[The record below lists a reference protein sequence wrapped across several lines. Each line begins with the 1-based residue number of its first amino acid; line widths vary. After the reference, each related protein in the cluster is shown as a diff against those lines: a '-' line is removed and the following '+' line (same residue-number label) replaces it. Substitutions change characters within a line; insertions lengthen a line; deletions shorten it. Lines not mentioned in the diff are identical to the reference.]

1 MHSAVKYIVNELN
14 KPPYNKRFN
23 IVSFDSLSSEDLLQ
37 VVSDVLGE
45 LDASHKVDLRIEV
58 PEQTIVRILSFLRVL
73 KYRPNSEISPQVFRQ
88 GLLNGDKHI
97 IHPILEWLLKNTKD
111 LQKRAYLGK
120 YLVKLEIPNEIL
132 TDVDIYNIY
141 EQYESL
147 VENFK
152 AVHKESEAI
161 ENSGVNINE
170 LRNDLT
176 AMENER
182 DIVIK
187 RLEQMSR
194 KIDNVSNK
202 DQILKAVNQLRLE
215 RDKKKEI
222 LTQLSDE
229 IAALHSAQQRY
240 NRLSQQ
246 LMEIKKATVGA
257 TPQSL
262 MSKLEEEIQVTD
274 FIVKDKLA
282 SNVAASTK
290 KYLVFLLWG
299 FLISGNIFTVLMM
312 TIGIGVVL
320 CAKLIARVLMLTLYR
335 EKQMELVKA
344 GGIDMLK
351 GEDFKDYIAKLKQRN
366 LVYKQNRAV
375 LSALKS
381 ETGVLQRT
389 VDLLNAKSQQ
399 LGVPE
404 DVSAHI
410 NPSVSIAMALT
421 RNISPFKAMMFV
433 AAQCG
438 GGIAGAALLY
448 GCFQTA
454 VMQRIQEREK
464 VGRALKEQHK
474 QMKDSQEQSVRQKL
488 LWTNL
493 LRLFEV
499 KQKSL
504 EALKKNE
511 GTLHLDSE
519 HRVQT
524 LILN

>member
-170 LRNDLT
+170 LRNDLM

-194 KIDNVSNK
+194 KPKALEALTSVSSGKCIPHDTDNREELTAFIAQVSNSIATHKNRMMPLLEELRPLREEAANVSAEYEEVKKNY
-202 DQILKAVNQLRLE
+202 DRTSAILETGAEK
-215 RDKKKEI
+215 
-222 LTQLSDE
+222 
-229 IAALHSAQQRY
+229 
-240 NRLSQQ
+240 LSQEVSS
-246 LMEIKKATVGA
+246 LREEKLSTELEIG
-257 TPQSL
+257 L
-262 MSKLEEEIQVTD
+262 
-274 FIVKDKLA
+274 LA
-282 SNVAASTK
+282 SKAQ
-290 KYLVFLLWG
+290 
-299 FLISGNIFTVLMM
+299 
-312 TIGIGVVL
+312 
-320 CAKLIARVLMLTLYR
+320 IARV
-335 EKQMELVKA
+335 E
-344 GGIDMLK
+344 I
-351 GEDFKDYIAKLKQRN
+351 QR
-366 LVYKQNRAV
+366 
-375 LSALKS
+375 SS
-381 ETGVLQRT
+381 GDTG
-389 VDLLNAKSQQ
+389 
-399 LGVPE
+399 
-404 DVSAHI
+404 
-410 NPSVSIAMALT
+410 
-421 RNISPFKAMMFV
+421 KAMKE
-433 AAQCG
+433 
-438 GGIAGAALLY
+438 
-448 GCFQTA
+448 A

-493 LRLFEV
+493 LRYV
-499 KQKSL
+499 
-504 EALKKNE
+504 
-511 GTLHLDSE
+511 
-519 HRVQT
+519 
-524 LILN
+524 

>member
-170 LRNDLT
+170 LRNDLM

-194 KIDNVSNK
+194 KPKALEALTSVSSGKCIPHDTDNREELTAFIAQVSNSIATHKNRMMPLLEELRPLREEAANVSAEYEEVKKNY
-202 DQILKAVNQLRLE
+202 DRTSAILETGAEK
-215 RDKKKEI
+215 
-222 LTQLSDE
+222 
-229 IAALHSAQQRY
+229 
-240 NRLSQQ
+240 LSQEVSS
-246 LMEIKKATVGA
+246 LREEKLSTELEIG
-257 TPQSL
+257 L
-262 MSKLEEEIQVTD
+262 
-274 FIVKDKLA
+274 LA
-282 SNVAASTK
+282 SKAQ
-290 KYLVFLLWG
+290 
-299 FLISGNIFTVLMM
+299 
-312 TIGIGVVL
+312 
-320 CAKLIARVLMLTLYR
+320 IARV
-335 EKQMELVKA
+335 E
-344 GGIDMLK
+344 I
-351 GEDFKDYIAKLKQRN
+351 QR
-366 LVYKQNRAV
+366 
-375 LSALKS
+375 SS
-381 ETGVLQRT
+381 GDTG
-389 VDLLNAKSQQ
+389 
-399 LGVPE
+399 
-404 DVSAHI
+404 
-410 NPSVSIAMALT
+410 
-421 RNISPFKAMMFV
+421 KAMKE
-433 AAQCG
+433 
-438 GGIAGAALLY
+438 
-448 GCFQTA
+448 A